1 MPSLT
6 RVLLADDHDLLRQ
19 GIRRLL
25 EDTGTVQVIAESA
38 TAASAL
44 ELAARLKPDVVVMDI
59 DLPDMSGIDATAKLI
74 AQSNGHRPRIV
85 GLSCHT
91 DPRVEERMLA
101 AGASAYV
108 NKKSAFSDLAAA
120 IQGKDETSPRAGA
133 ALEAPRSFAARQT
146 ALTPPATTLTSR
158 EVQVLKLMADGQS
171 TKEIAR
177 NLTVSVKTIETH
189 RRKLMEKLHLDSVA
203 DLTKYA
209 LREGVASLNI

>member
-1 MPSLT
+1 
-6 RVLLADDHDLLRQ
+6 VLLADDHDLLRQ

-74 AQSNGHRPRIV
+74 TQSNGHRPRIV

-91 DPRVEERMLA
+91 DPRVQERMLA

-120 IQGKDETSPRAGA
+120 IQGKDEISARAGA
-133 ALEAPRSFAARQT
+133 ALQAPKPFAARQPFP
-146 ALTPPATTLTSR
+146 TPPATSLTSR